1 MCVEII
7 TSDLNN
13 NVAVARLSGKI
24 DMGQAM
30 AIWPVVEKAMGGCDG
45 GMIVDMGAVA
55 FIASEGIRTLM
66 RAKQAADVA
75 GKRIALIRP
84 RPEIHRIFKIA
95 HLDEVFAFF
104 ENESEAI
111 DAFTSQP

>member
-7 TSDLNN
+7 TSELNSDIS
-13 NVAVARLSGKI
+13 VARLSGKI

-30 AIWPVVEKAMGGCDG
+30 AIWPVVETAMAGCEG
-45 GMIVDMGAVA
+45 GMIVDLGAVA

-66 RAKQAADVA
+66 RAKQAADAA
-75 GKRIALIRP
+75 GKRIAIIRP
-84 RPEIHRIFKIA
+84 RPEIYRVFKIA

-111 DAFTSQP
+111 DAFVSQA